1 MSGQIPIVVFPCLP
15 YIALMQTTFV
25 RQNPE
30 QVSGPEAV
38 PGNRS
43 PVRKRR
49 STGRVRTP
57 RSSGFRSQSTGS
69 AEGAPTSAGDRALI
83 DALVNSKV
91 FQEYERA
98 FTEATGL
105 PVALRAVESWQLPH
119 HGKRNESPFC
129 SIISEKSRACASCLQ
144 TQEKLAESAQE
155 SAQTVVCSAGLSDTA
170 VPVRLGDRLIGFLQ
184 TGQVF
189 RKKPTDQQFERVMKL
204 IEEWGVQIS
213 PEALKE
219 AYFATR
225 VIPQKQ
231 HEAIVRLLVIFA
243 QHLSMLSNQVV
254 VQHDHAEPP
263 VITRA
268 KEYIHEH
275 QTENLRLGHVA
286 KAVNTSTFYFCK
298 MFKKVTGINF
308 TDYLSRVRIEKSKNL
323 LLNPNLRVSEI
334 AFEVGF
340 QSLTH
345 FNRVFKKILGQ
356 SPTEYRAQLLGNRV

>member
-1 MSGQIPIVVFPCLP
+1 
-15 YIALMQTTFV
+15 MQTTY
-25 RQNPE
+25 
-30 QVSGPEAV
+30 
-38 PGNRS
+38 
-43 PVRKRR
+43 
-49 STGRVRTP
+49 VRTSQQASSSLNGPAPASPFGAGPGPVSPLTP
-57 RSSGFRSQSTGS
+57 RPRPSLFKARPAQHGN
-69 AEGAPTSAGDRALI
+69 GDRGLI
-83 DALVNSKV
+83 EALVASKV
-91 FQEYERA
+91 FQEYEKA

-105 PVALRAVESWQLPH
+105 PVALRPVETWQLPH
-119 HGKRNESPFC
+119 HGKRNEGPFC
-129 SIISEKSRACASCLQ
+129 SLISQKSRACASCLSV
-144 TQEKLAESAQE
+144 QETLSQMAAEQAH
-155 SAQTVVCSAGLSDTA
+155 TMGCPNGLCDTA

-189 RKKPTDQQFERVMKL
+189 RKKPSQGQFERVARQVA
-204 IEEWGVQIS
+204 EWGVQVE
-213 PEALKE
+213 PHVLRQ
-219 AYFATR
+219 AYFASR
-225 VIPQKQ
+225 VVPPKQ
-231 HEAIVRLLVIFA
+231 HEAMVRLLTIFA

-254 VQHDHAEPP
+254 VQQENAEPP

-268 KEYIHEH
+268 KEYIQEH

-286 KAVNTSTFYFCK
+286 RACNTSTFYFCK

-356 SPTEYRAQLLGNRV
+356 SPTEYRVQLLGSRS